1 MFDEI
6 LQTKNFSEDF
16 GIYFPGILVNKKDSN
31 FRGGDG
37 EDIEI

>member
-6 LQTKNFSEDF
+6 LQTKNFSVDY
-16 GIYFPGILVNKKDSN
+16 GISFPGILLNKKDSN

-37 EDIEI
+37 EDIKI